1 MNYKIA
7 LLLKKHYRNFCEE
20 KIKSKPEN
28 MELDYFLYDTLEEL
42 LDIFRKIYH
51 QYDGFYV
58 SGLIP
63 YQAIRTMGE

>member
-28 MELDYFLYDTLEEL
+28 MELDYFLYDTLEL
-42 LDIFRKIYH
+42 
-51 QYDGFYV
+51 
-58 SGLIP
+58 SLIH
-63 YQAIRTMGE
+63 I

>member
-28 MELDYFLYDTLEEL
+28 IKLYLFF
-42 LDIFRKIYH
+42 I
-51 QYDGFYV
+51 
-58 SGLIP
+58 
-63 YQAIRTMGE
+63 